1 MLEEA
6 GRYDGSRKVQPL
18 RRYVSCPSG
27 GGRGDR
33 GQKVHLVKE
42 GATGQEG
49 ATSQEKREQGGRCD
63 QRRKVRSKEE
73 GAIGGGRHNPRQ
85 SATRKARL

>member
-42 GATGQEG
+42 GAT
-49 ATSQEKREQGGRCD
+49 SQERSDQSREARA
-63 QRRKVRSKEE
+63 RRKVRSKEE
-73 GAIGGGRHNPRQ
+73 GAIRGGRHNPRQ
-85 SATRKARL
+85 GATSKARL